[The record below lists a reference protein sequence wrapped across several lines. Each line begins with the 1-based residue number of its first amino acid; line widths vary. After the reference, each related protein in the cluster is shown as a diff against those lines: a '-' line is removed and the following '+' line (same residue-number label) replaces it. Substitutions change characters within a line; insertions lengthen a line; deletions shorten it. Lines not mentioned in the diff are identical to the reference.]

1 MSNYAS
7 SDNSQHSLESRPKR
21 AGLGKKLKLQSLG
34 RKIKMFKR
42 TNHPYRY
49 SQHLSVLEAEPGAS
63 DRHSATSIESFI
75 AGGKFY
81 RAPSR
86 NSGPSVQSSWNLQAW
101 QRRST
106 FDDNDTELAPP
117 PKIRYSVHQ
126 CVPSNASSTNLN
138 SSIQQTPTSYYGS
151 NYNKTDAAVAGAAE
165 EGTSWLAT
173 PTTTKSPESMSP
185 KPLETLIAKTYIPPT
200 KESAKPVSPDSSEI
214 LLPKIYVPPTKK
226 SSFESLLNKTFEP
239 IAEECLLEKVIGPF
253 ERPAAYASLGAS
265 DSARNSVESFASFE
279 SFGSAETI
287 NVQYARSYNGGVR
300 EVTIG
305 ASKSNGSHELPY
317 LAVQAPLIS
326 SPSPAMEGATSNV
339 SFPKPVS
346 VPTQRQTANFLVPS
360 QLRAG
365 PYVEPARQKLTH
377 NTLPYQP
384 YSPPF
389 DPYRQQLA
397 SVRPELTRPFTWT
410 GAFKPLSEQEL
421 HASGLESQIGDWDRY
436 GDIPIM
442 LDLEPQYGDI
452 PIALD
457 PRSPTVPP
465 RVPSPVPTL
474 LQAGRRKGK
483 RAQTSPLREASV
495 LTIRKAPSPISYDVS
510 TLEALEGRPEVIP
523 TGRIARKPVHGAR
536 LHSALRS
543 ALKRKAAAARAAEAA
558 AEVSNLP
565 QIPGPRPIGPLP
577 LPPSRPTRPRS
588 RSTGLSTRPFE
599 GRNVPEQ
606 VIMVDAYPAFLPR
619 TPSGVHL
626 VNEKRPRRE
635 RLSGVMSDLFIDT
648 ERLPG
653 ERGEVARRVS
663 AERKEKARRR
673 ATSVTEAVKEFFVPP
688 V

>member
-339 SFPKPVS
+339 SFPKP
-346 VPTQRQTANFLVPS
+346 
-360 QLRAG
+360 LRAG

-457 PRSPTVPP
+457 PRSPT
-465 RVPSPVPTL
+465 
-474 LQAGRRKGK
+474 
-483 RAQTSPLREASV
+483 
-495 LTIRKAPSPISYDVS
+495 APSPISYDVS

-558 AEVSNLP
+558 AEV
-565 QIPGPRPIGPLP
+565 
-577 LPPSRPTRPRS
+577 
-588 RSTGLSTRPFE
+588 
-599 GRNVPEQ
+599 
-606 VIMVDAYPAFLPR
+606 IMVDAYPAFLPR

-653 ERGEVARRVS
+653 ER
-663 AERKEKARRR
+663 ERSRGGGC
-673 ATSVTEAVKEFFVPP
+673 
-688 V
+688 